1 MPALAALGMLLV
13 LYTVLT
19 CLRIK
24 YTDMKLLVTIGI
36 LCCGIATYA
45 QTTPA
50 PPYYPAPSPVYNLP
64 QNNGTPMVKNV
75 LENNNPSVQA
85 SIPILNKP
93 SSLETDLGGYVA
105 QNTRIIYNNVQQNT
119 PAKNMAT
126 EGTANVP
133 TAVAA
138 TSVASDTVI
147 RTEITP
153 VAQSTASTVVNTTVI
168 YNNTTGTDVSRTTD
182 KTTLITTKTGNSSPV
197 RQSYISENVVNRFK
211 SVYGDNLYDI
221 RQVRYGNNATIYIIR
236 VMKGGAFTTM
246 YLDENGELVV
256 Q

>member
-1 MPALAALGMLLV
+1 
-13 LYTVLT
+13 
-19 CLRIK
+19 
-24 YTDMKLLVTIGI
+24 MKLLILIGAF
-36 LCCGIATYA
+36 CCGIATYA

-64 QNNGTPMVKNV
+64 QNNGTPMVQNV

-133 TAVAA
+133 TVVAA
-138 TSVASDTVI
+138 TSIASDTVI
-147 RTEITP
+147 RTGIP
-153 VAQSTASTVVNTTVI
+153 VSQSTASTMVNTTVV

-182 KTTLITTKTGNSSPV
+182 KTTLLTTKAGNSSPV
-197 RQSYISENVVNRFK
+197 RQTYISENVVNRFK
-211 SVYGDNLYDI
+211 SLYGDNLYDI

-236 VMKGGAFTTM
+236 TMKGGAFNTM
-246 YLDENGELVV
+246 YLDENGELVN